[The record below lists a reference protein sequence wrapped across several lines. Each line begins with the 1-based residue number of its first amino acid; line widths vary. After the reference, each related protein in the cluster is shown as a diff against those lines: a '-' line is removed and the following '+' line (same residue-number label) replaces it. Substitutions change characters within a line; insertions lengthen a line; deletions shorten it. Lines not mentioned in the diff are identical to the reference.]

1 MLARLS
7 VCTREEQR
15 SVIRFLWAEGV
26 KGAEIHARLCTQYG
40 NNALPRRSVYEWI
53 EMFENGRTSVMDAE
67 RSGRPSTST
76 TDEKLEE
83 ARAIILTD
91 RRVTIEE
98 IALQLGIS
106 QGTAYSLV
114 HDILGFHKVAARW
127 VPRHLTE
134 EHKRNRQHIC
144 SSLLERYN
152 REGDNFLNRIITG
165 DETWVHH
172 YEPETKRQSMQ
183 WKHTSSPSSKKFKS
197 QPSAGKLL
205 LTVFWDSQGPILEHY
220 MEKGVTVTS
229 VNYSNMLRN
238 ELRPAIRSKRRGR
251 LTQGVLLLHDNARPH
266 TAHLTINTIR
276 QLNWEVLEHPAYS
289 PDLAPSDFHLF
300 GPLKNALRGRRFAAD
315 DEVKEAVH
323 DWLRSQPQTFFSN
336 GIKKLTDRWAKCIEK
351 KGDYIEK

>member
-1 MLARLS
+1 
-7 VCTREEQR
+7 
-15 SVIRFLWAEGV
+15 
-26 KGAEIHARLCTQYG
+26 
-40 NNALPRRSVYEWI
+40 
-53 EMFENGRTSVMDAE
+53 MFKNGRTSVMDAKC
-67 RSGRPSTST
+67 SGRPSTST

-91 RRVTIEE
+91 RKVTIEE
-98 IALQLGIS
+98 IALQLGII

-114 HDILGFHKVAARW
+114 HDILGFHKVAAR
-127 VPRHLTE
+127 
-134 EHKRNRQHIC
+134 RNRQHTC
-144 SSLLERYN
+144 SSLLKQYN
-152 REGDNFLNRIITG
+152 CEGNNFLKCIITG

-172 YEPETKRQSMQ
+172 YERQSMQ

-197 QPSAGKLL
+197 QPSAGKLF

-229 VNYSNMLRN
+229 VNYCNMLRN
-238 ELRPAIRSKRRGR
+238 ELRPAIRSKRTGR

-276 QLNWEVLEHPAYS
+276 QLNWEVLDHPAYS

-300 GPLKNALRGRRFAAD
+300 GPLKNALKSRRFSAD

-323 DWLRSQPQTFFSN
+323 D
-336 GIKKLTDRWAKCIEK
+336 
-351 KGDYIEK
+351 